1 MLVVMAAL
9 YISARRAESFAC
21 MCGATHSRIHGGRR
35 MRYLSMPCRKRRGAM
50 PVHALGPHNG
60 LYYEHQPPAEGG
72 VTFVFFNALTGDT
85 AAWEGIAPAVRANGH
100 GTLLWNFRG
109 QKDSPF
115 GDPGAIGAEQIV
127 ADAVALLRALAPAR
141 PVHVGLSIGGLFAAR
156 AHLGGGR
163 CEALLLI
170 NTLRRA
176 GPRLDWVNAAVHRA
190 ALTGG
195 GRLIQDL
202 YMPLLCGPAW
212 LAANRER
219 FLQDEPYAPLDPT
232 SGVARLLAAGAGA
245 DWDLPYEQLRVPVTV
260 LSGLQDRVF
269 YDATDVAALAAR
281 LPDAQLVERPDVG
294 HLIPMERPQAVV
306 DACLALVE
314 RVR

>member
-1 MLVVMAAL
+1 
-9 YISARRAESFAC
+9 
-21 MCGATHSRIHGGRR
+21 
-35 MRYLSMPCRKRRGAM
+35 M
-50 PVHALGPHNG
+50 PVHALGPNDG
-60 LYYEHQPPAEGG
+60 LYYEHQPPAGG

-85 AAWEGIAPAVRANGH
+85 ASWEAIAAALRANGH
-100 GTLLWNFRG
+100 GSLLWNFRG

-115 GDPGAIGAEQIV
+115 GDPGAIGAKQIV
-127 ADAVALLRALAPAR
+127 ADSVTLIRALAPAQ
-141 PVHVGLSIGGLFAAR
+141 PVYVGLSIGGLFAAQ
-156 AHLGGGR
+156 AHLGGAP

-170 NTLRRA
+170 NTLRKA
-176 GPRLDWVNAAVHRA
+176 GSRLDWVNAAVHRA

-219 FLQDEPYAPLDPT
+219 FLQDEPYAPIDPA
-232 SGVARLLAAGAGA
+232 SGFACLLTAGAGA
-245 DWDLPYEQLRVPVTV
+245 DWDLPYERLTMPVTV

-269 YDATDVAALAAR
+269 YDAADVAALAGR
-281 LPDAQLVERPDVG
+281 LPDAELVDLPDIG
-294 HLIPMERPQAVV
+294 HLVTLERPQAVI

-314 RVR
+314 RLGR